1 MVNYHLPTRAASRI
15 VALSIILLLLAVVA
29 NAYTVIMHGGR
40 RIEIPSRFVVT
51 PATLT
56 YQVTEGIQITIPM
69 AAINIPATEKANN
82 EAPGSLL
89 KRAQIAKEES
99 SVSRD
104 VIENQKANSG
114 GRRTITNRDLE
125 MSMR

>member
-56 YQVTEGIQITIPM
+56 YQIAEGIQITIPM

-89 KRAQIAKEES
+89 KRAQLATEES
-99 SVSRD
+99 FVSRD
-104 VIENQKANSG
+104 VVEKPKADSG
-114 GRRTITNRDLE
+114 SRRTITNRDLE
-125 MSMR
+125 T

>member
-1 MVNYHLPTRAASRI
+1 MVNYHLPTGAASRI
-15 VALSIILLLLAVVA
+15 VSVSVIILLLCVVV
-29 NAYTVIMHGGR
+29 NAYTVIMRGGR
-40 RIEIPSRFVVT
+40 HIEIPSRFVVT

-89 KRAQIAKEES
+89 KRAQVATQES
-99 SVSRD
+99 FVSRD
-104 VIENQKANSG
+104 LFKSKRQTLAVDAQ
-114 GRRTITNRDLE
+114 
-125 MSMR
+125 